1 MCVEFK
7 LKGAIIGRNKC
18 EFTNKCVNVKVF
30 PFLTFHEFQ
39 KELQKAK
46 FLFVPNISD
55 ASPRV
60 ITEALCY
67 NMPVLVNYNIVG
79 GWHNVIPKITGE
91 FFTNEYNIK
100 DALKKITTNI
110 YHSRE
115 WYVNNR
121 GLKKSGVELAK
132 FLIKTYSNLNNKNM
146 EYCYITI

>member
-30 PFLTFHEFQ
+30 PILPFYEFQ

-79 GWHNVIPKITGE
+79 GWHNVITKITGE
-91 FFTNEYNIK
+91 FFTNEHNIK
-100 DALKKITTNI
+100 DALKKITTNV
-110 YHSRE
+110 YNSRE

-121 GLKKSGVELAK
+121 GLKKSGAELAK
-132 FLIKTYSNLNNKNM
+132 FLIKTYPNLNNKNM